1 MTNEKSFDADIKR
14 LESIY
19 SREEILSNLK
29 NTKERIS
36 NGICEMV
43 AQYYHVPVFHRYSPP

>member
-1 MTNEKSFDADIKR
+1 MTNEKSFDVDIKR

-19 SREEILSNLK
+19 SRDEILTNLK

-36 NGICEMV
+36 NQVCEMV
-43 AQYYHVPVFHRYSPP
+43 AHYYHVPVFHRYSPR